1 MRILLHFWVGLI
13 VSLIALPAGAADPE
27 RNCRNLY
34 RLTDI
39 SYGVEPGV
47 LVPATDTTPAHCR
60 VRGVINRAIRVEVT
74 MPVTNWNGRMM
85 FSAVGGGA
93 GTLGDTSSLLPRGF
107 AMATTDTGHEIEDV
121 DFMRQPEVL
130 IDYAYRGVH
139 LATQFAKTVIARYY
153 ERDIDY
159 AYIKGCSNGGRA
171 AMMEAVRFPDDYDG
185 IIAGAPGL
193 SYQEILR
200 WTIGGARFHKTNP
213 LTQESLQ
220 LLDDASRLACDG
232 LDGVEDGVI
241 DDPRR
246 CTEDLFDIDALACPA
261 GQSKDCLTRGQI
273 KTARYMYSDVVDEKG
288 NVLSPGVLPG
298 AEAAGDWGM
307 WMLPNKIL
315 AEHLGDDT
323 LTPIG
328 NMGRVLEDLMRHD
341 PDFDVDKFD
350 PVADRHK
357 IDDAT
362 LALDVRSADLT
373 EFHESGGK
381 LLMYQG
387 WNDYPLRPGL
397 ALDYLARAERANG
410 GAKETAEFFRL
421 FMVPGM
427 VHCAGGPGPW
437 QSDYVD
443 PLVEWRE
450 KGKAPERI
458 VGTHPAGAGQQQH
471 LSPGKATQESRAYT
485 RPLCVYPKYAKYT
498 GRGDVNDERNFV
510 CLED

>member
-1 MRILLHFWVGLI
+1 MKLLIHFFVGLI
-13 VSLIALPAGAADPE
+13 VSLTALSGGAADPE
-27 RNCRNLY
+27 RDCLNLY
-34 RLTDI
+34 RLTNI
-39 SYGVEPGV
+39 SYAVEPGR

-60 VRGVINRAIRVEVT
+60 LQGVINRAIRVEVT
-74 MPVTNWNGRMM
+74 MPVTDWNGRMM
-85 FSAVGGGA
+85 FSGVGGVG
-93 GTLGDTSSLLPRGF
+93 GFFGDTTSLLSRGF
-107 AMATTDTGHEIEDV
+107 AMATTDTGHEMEDL
-121 DFMRQPEVL
+121 DFMRQPEAL

-139 LATQFAKTVIARYY
+139 LATQFAKTAITRYY
-153 ERDIDY
+153 QRDIDY

-193 SYQEILR
+193 SYLEISA
-200 WTIGGARFHKTNP
+200 WMIGGARILKANP
-213 LTQESLQ
+213 LTRESLQ
-220 LLDDASRLACDG
+220 LLDDTSRQACDG

-246 CTEDLFDIDALACPA
+246 CTKDHFDIDTLVCAADQRK
-261 GQSKDCLTRGQI
+261 GCLTRGQI
-273 KTARYMYSDVVDEKG
+273 ETARNLYSDVVDETG

-307 WMLPNKIL
+307 WVMPTGPRSKL
-315 AEHLGDDT
+315 
-323 LTPIG
+323 
-328 NMGRVLEDLMRHD
+328 VEDLMRHD
-341 PDFDVDKFD
+341 PDFDIDQWN
-350 PVADRHK
+350 PVTDRKK
-357 IDDAT
+357 IAGVT

-373 EFHESGGK
+373 EFHERGGK

-397 ALDYLARAERANG
+397 VLDYLARAERENG

-427 VHCAGGPGPW
+427 THCAGGPGPW
-437 QSDYVD
+437 QADYVD

-458 VGTHPAGAGQQQH
+458 VGTHPAGTIKPQP
-471 LSPGKATQESRAYT
+471 LSPVNSATQESSAYT
-485 RPLCVYPKYAKYT
+485 RPLCPYPKYAKYT
-498 GRGDVNDERNFV
+498 GRGDAKDERNFV
-510 CLED
+510 CMED